1 MKVKI
6 KPSKLQGSLTAP
18 PSKSYT
24 HRTVL
29 LSSLCNG
36 SSTVINPLIS
46 RDTQATIDACRA
58 LGASISSKENWMS
71 VKGRLPLAVPS
82 NVVNVENS
90 GTTLRL
96 MTSAAALS
104 EKGYTVFTGDE
115 SVRQRPMQPLL
126 DALHKIGVRCWSL
139 RLNGCAPVIV
149 EGGGIQGG
157 DVTMPGGISSQFI
170 SSLLISS
177 AMANKETVVRIE
189 GKLVSRP
196 YLDATLKMM
205 EIFGGKVSEKK
216 TGVFRIPAK
225 QRYAPTSFR
234 VPGDFSSGSF
244 ALAGGA
250 LSGGKVS
257 VDGFDFTL
265 PQGDGVIVDILK
277 KMGANVSIDT
287 KLGRIEVK
295 GGNSLGGGKFDLS
308 DTPDLLPVV
317 AVLGCRSE
325 GEVLITGVK
334 HARFKET
341 DRIAVL
347 AEELPKL
354 GVEVE
359 ELDDGLRIA
368 GARCFKKCTLNSHD
382 DHRMAMIFAIAGF
395 ASEEGCVIEGFES
408 VDVSYPSFREDI
420 QALGGKI
427 EAVK

>member
-24 HRTVL
+24 HRAVL
-29 LSSLCNG
+29 LASLCNG
-36 SSTVINPLIS
+36 SSTIAHPLIS
-46 RDTQATIDACRA
+46 RDTQATIDACQS
-58 LGASISSKENWMS
+58 LGASITGKEKMNI
-71 VKGRLPLAVPS
+71 KGRQPLEVPS
-82 NVVNVENS
+82 NVINVENS

-104 EKGYTVFTGDE
+104 EKGYTVLTGDE
-115 SVRQRPMQPLL
+115 SVRRRPMQPLL
-126 DALHKIGVRCWSL
+126 DALHAIGVRSWSL
-139 RLNGCAPVIV
+139 RLNGCAPIIV

-157 DVTMPGGISSQFI
+157 EVTMPGSISSQFI
-170 SSLLISS
+170 SSLLISG
-177 AMANKETVVRIE
+177 ALANNETLVRIE
-189 GKLVSRP
+189 GKMVSRP
-196 YLDATLKMM
+196 YLDATLKMIK
-205 EIFGGKVSEKK
+205 IFGGKISEKK
-216 TGVFRIPAK
+216 TGVFKIPAR
-225 QRYAPTSFR
+225 QLYTPTFFR

-250 LSGGKVS
+250 LSGGTVA
-257 VDGFDFTL
+257 VDGFDFSL
-265 PQGDGVIVDILK
+265 PQGDAVIVDIMK
-277 KMGANVSIDT
+277 KMGANVSIDI
-287 KLGRIEVK
+287 KRGRIEIK
-295 GGNSLGGGKFDLS
+295 GGNSLSGGTFNLS

-325 GEVLITGVK
+325 GEVLIRGVK

-354 GVEVE
+354 GAQVE
-359 ELDDGLRIA
+359 ELDDGLRIT
-368 GARCFKKCTLNSHD
+368 GARRFKKCILNSHD

-408 VDVSYPSFREDI
+408 VDVSYPTFREDI
-420 QALGGKI
+420 QALGGRI
-427 EAVK
+427 EAVE